1 MDVKFFTSK
10 KPKLLTNVNMQG
22 RKSIKTK
29 KDMKKNIGSKLALYP
44 TPVVVIGAEVEGK
57 VTWTLVAHDRLTKH
71 FLTEC
76 FHFNL
81 P

>member
-10 KPKLLTNVNMQG
+10 RAKSPTDVNARE
-22 RKSIKTK
+22 RKSTKTK
-29 KDMKKNIGSKLALYP
+29 KEMKKNIGNKSALYP
-44 TPVVVIGAEVEGK
+44 TPVMVIGAEVEGK